1 MTDVWFYHLERQP
14 LDHVLSILL
23 QRTLDRGWRAC
34 VEASSAERV
43 AALDEALWTYDDASF
58 LPHGV
63 AGEGNAAEQPILLTD
78 RPHNPNG
85 ATIRF
90 LVDGAD
96 PLAALAGKRIRTR
109 PAPVRWADDEAV
121 ADARRRWS
129 ALKAAG
135 HSVTYWQQDIRR
147 TMGQAGL
154 KRLLILGTALA
165 ALLLADSA
173 AMARHRMSFVPGRH
187 GHGYAAVAGPP
198 RCPRAGAAIDRRAM
212 WLARHGPAR
221 RGGGADEG
229 TNVPPPPGSGFKM
242 EDGVLTYPAPARF
255 QPKNLKHL

>member
-58 LPHGV
+58 LPHGI
-63 AGEGNAAEQPILLTD
+63 AGEGNPAEQPILLTD

-96 PLAALAGKRIRTR
+96 PLAALAESEYERVLLLFDGL
-109 PAPVRWADDEAV
+109 DDEAV

-135 HSVTYWQQDIRR
+135 HSVTYWQQDIDGRWD
-147 TMGQAGL
+147 
-154 KRLLILGTALA
+154 KRA
-165 ALLLADSA
+165 
-173 AMARHRMSFVPGRH
+173 
-187 GHGYAAVAGPP
+187 
-198 RCPRAGAAIDRRAM
+198 
-212 WLARHGPAR
+212 
-221 RGGGADEG
+221 
-229 TNVPPPPGSGFKM
+229 
-242 EDGVLTYPAPARF
+242 
-255 QPKNLKHL
+255 